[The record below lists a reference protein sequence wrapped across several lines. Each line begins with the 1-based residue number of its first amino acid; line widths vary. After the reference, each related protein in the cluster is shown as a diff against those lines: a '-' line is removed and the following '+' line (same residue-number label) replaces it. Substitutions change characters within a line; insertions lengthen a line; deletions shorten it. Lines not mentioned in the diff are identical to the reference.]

1 MNYLKEI
8 LAFYDHLETN
18 PLSTKAIA
26 LWHALIHTNNKAA
39 WIDKFTVAT
48 ITLSAK
54 TGLSDRSVRNA
65 RKELTEKGY
74 IKFDSRS
81 GNQSAVYQI
90 VSLSATVSD
99 SQYQESNLSEQMPE
113 IVSGKN
119 EQSANNAGKHSGK
132 HSALNKQNKTIYAHA
147 HEQSTKYT
155 DEKFNEFWKVY
166 PNKKGKQRA
175 YRLWQSR
182 VKDVNPDDFIKAA
195 KNYAKRCEHEQ
206 TPQRY
211 IKHPSTFLSTKND
224 YLDWLDYE
232 VENKPQPKSK
242 SEYWQEKFK
251 KEEELERKQ
260 VDLRTEEIKVNQF
273 VRAGL
278 SPLFHKEVLAS
289 WLARGGQERELEEL
303 AKQHA

>member
-8 LAFYDHLETN
+8 LAFYDKLETT

-26 LWHALIHTNNKAA
+26 LWHALMHTNNKAG
-39 WIDKFTVAT
+39 WIDSFTVAAA
-48 ITLSAK
+48 TLSAK

-65 RKELTEKGY
+65 RQELVDKGY
-74 IKFDSRS
+74 IKFSSRS
-81 GNQSAVYQI
+81 GNQSAVYRM
-90 VSLSATVSD
+90 VGLSEIDAGKRCQQDD
-99 SQYQESNLSEQMPE
+99 SPEQMPARDAGNNNLSE
-113 IVSGKN
+113 ID
-119 EQSANNAGKHSGK
+119 AGNLSDKR
-132 HSALNKQNKTIYAHA
+132 SALNKQNKTNNAHV
-147 HEQSTKYT
+147 QKSTKYT
-155 DEKFNEFWKVY
+155 DDKFKAFWAAY

-175 YRLWQSR
+175 YHLWQSR
-182 VKDVNPDDFIKAA
+182 TKDVNPDDFIKAA

-206 TPQRY
+206 TPQKY

-251 KEEELERKQ
+251 KEEEFEKKQ

-278 SPLFHKEVLAS
+278 NPMLHGEVLEG
-289 WLARGGQERELEEL
+289 WLARGGREHELEAL
-303 AKQHA
+303 ARQYT